1 MKLADYLLEIQAFI
15 QDYLKKSHQKG
26 YVLGISGGIDSAL
39 VAALT
44 TKAVG
49 RDKLFALLMPI
60 DSEKCDV
67 EYGLELCHKFAI
79 PYEVVDLSEPY
90 HQLIAKFDLED
101 SSAKAI
107 ALNNTKVRLRM
118 VTLYAYAQ
126 ARNALVLGTDNAD
139 EIHVGYFTKYG
150 DGAADLVPISRL
162 TKREVYQA
170 SQMLG
175 VPDSIIKRV
184 PTAGLFSGQTDE
196 GELGVTYEQ
205 LDRYLLGKEVPPH
218 VAKRIAFLH
227 RISEHKRKKIP
238 RPKKFVRE

>member
-126 ARNALVLGTDNAD
+126 
-139 EIHVGYFTKYG
+139 
-150 DGAADLVPISRL
+150 
-162 TKREVYQA
+162 
-170 SQMLG
+170 
-175 VPDSIIKRV
+175 
-184 PTAGLFSGQTDE
+184 
-196 GELGVTYEQ
+196 
-205 LDRYLLGKEVPPH
+205 
-218 VAKRIAFLH
+218 
-227 RISEHKRKKIP
+227 
-238 RPKKFVRE
+238 